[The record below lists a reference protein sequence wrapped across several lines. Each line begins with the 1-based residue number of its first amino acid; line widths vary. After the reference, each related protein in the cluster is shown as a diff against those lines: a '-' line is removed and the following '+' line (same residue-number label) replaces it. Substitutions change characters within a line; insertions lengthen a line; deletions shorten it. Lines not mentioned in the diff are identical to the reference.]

1 MLSSQK
7 ATLEFKKKCHKQLTP
22 EDNHPIHALHE
33 GGDTLDN
40 FVACNSCR
48 KQIARCVVL
57 CSTRGTPLMFHGN
70 KVAWNRQLVYS
81 GKHVASNK
89 LCATLSP
96 MTHLASARRL
106 LAAWVAMTHYAICCT
121 VVATKLPSVSP
132 P

>member
-1 MLSSQK
+1 
-7 ATLEFKKKCHKQLTP
+7 
-22 EDNHPIHALHE
+22 
-33 GGDTLDN
+33 
-40 FVACNSCR
+40 
-48 KQIARCVVL
+48 
-57 CSTRGTPLMFHGN
+57 MFHGN

-96 MTHLASARRL
+96 MTHLASARL
-106 LAAWVAMTHYAICCT
+106 SAAWVAMTHYAICCLQLCCT